1 MYIQIESITPE
12 KAKQY
17 LEKNTNNYRGVN
29 RGRVHSYANDM
40 KKGLWQSNGEA
51 IKFAEN
57 GTLLDGQHRLM
68 AIVESGVTLEYP
80 VVYDVKNDVDLFDI
94 GSARSTTQIATKMGI
109 RDGARSNACIA
120 AAGAITV
127 GGFSSQGLSKGL
139 TLEYLKD
146 NEMLFEKAY
155 RIAVNGNKV
164 PIARRASCIAAVF
177 YMLKHGKPDGKLYS
191 FFSSV
196 NSGFPAEGVE
206 SSSAIVMRNWLLKQ
220 KDGVYRDS
228 LENRRYL
235 YSITIQAFSDFEAG
249 VRRQVVYR
257 LSEKTCDEF
266 KRFSDLEMEAY
277 KNGN

>member
-1 MYIQIESITPE
+1 MYIRFESITPE
-12 KAKQY
+12 KAKHY

-80 VVYDVKNDVDLFDI
+80 VVYGVENNVDLFDI
-94 GSARSTTQIATKMGI
+94 GGARSSAQIARKMGI
-109 RDGARSNACIA
+109 RDGARSNACVA

-127 GGFSSQGLSKGL
+127 GGFSSQGLSKGI

-146 NEMLFEKAY
+146 NEMLFEKAF
-155 RIAVNGNKV
+155 RIVTNGNKV
-164 PIARRASCIAAVF
+164 PIGRRASCVAAVF
-177 YMLKHGKPDGKLYS
+177 YMLKHGKSDGKLYS
-191 FFSSV
+191 FFASV
-196 NSGFPAEGVE
+196 NSGFPAEGIE

-220 KDGVYRDS
+220 KEGVYRDS
-228 LENRRYL
+228 LESRRYL
-235 YSITIQAFSDFEAG
+235 YSLTISAFADFEAG
-249 VRRQVVYR
+249 NRRQTVYR
-257 LSEKTCDEF
+257 LSEKICDEF
-266 KRFSDLEMEAY
+266 KKFSELEMEAY